1 MGRKWLITGR
11 IAMASVAI
19 SMLIL
24 AGSGEVWSNE
34 VSAPTT
40 AAAPAARAAAAV
52 RADSPQV
59 VPIARTAPRTALS
72 FQARGGAPALQAARI
87 LPAQAVVAKKP
98 LRYLLV
104 AIESD
109 MPVTSRPGGGRTIG
123 VMPSSSKYY
132 RFPTV
137 AWVLERSPDGKYGR
151 VTLPYS
157 GSRRT
162 GWIPLKGLERSR
174 TSVMVRVDVSRHRLT
189 LVKGGKVIMRTPAA
203 MGAPWSPTPTG
214 TFFVTDRVDPGSP
227 YGYLGAFAF
236 GISGIQTRLPPGWS
250 GGNQLAI
257 HGTNNPSSIGKS
269 ASAGCVRVS
278 ARALMRLK
286 PLLRLGTPVIIRP

>member
-1 MGRKWLITGR
+1 MGRKWLISGR
-11 IAMASVAI
+11 IAVASVAT

-24 AGSGEVWSNE
+24 AGSSPVWSGQ
-34 VSAPTT
+34 P
-40 AAAPAARAAAAV
+40 AAPLVPAGVSRAMSEAEVALIAISLQAGPTPALHPAQ
-52 RADSPQV
+52 RL
-59 VPIARTAPRTALS
+59 ARTLPKKRPPR
-72 FQARGGAPALQAARI
+72 F
-87 LPAQAVVAKKP
+87 
-98 LRYLLV
+98 LLV
-104 AIESD
+104 EIESN
-109 MPVTSRPGGGRTIG
+109 MPVTSRPGAGRTIG

-132 RFPTV
+132 RFPTA

-157 GSRRT
+157 GSLRT

-174 TSVMVRVDVSRHRLT
+174 TSVMVRVDLSRHRLT
-189 LVKGGKVIMRTPAA
+189 LLKGGKVIMRTPAA
-203 MGAPWSPTPTG
+203 TGAPWSPTPTG
-214 TFFVTDRVDPGSP
+214 TFFVTDRVDPGNP

-236 GISGIQTRLPPGWS
+236 GISGIQTQLPPGWS

-257 HGTNNPSSIGKS
+257 HGTNNSNSIGKS

-278 ARALMRLK
+278 ARALMQLK